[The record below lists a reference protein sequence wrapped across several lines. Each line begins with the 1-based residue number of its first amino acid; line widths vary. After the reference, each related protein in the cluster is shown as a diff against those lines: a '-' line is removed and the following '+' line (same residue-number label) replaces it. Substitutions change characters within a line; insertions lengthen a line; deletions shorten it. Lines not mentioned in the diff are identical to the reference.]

1 MNIYGYP
8 HINPPVFRHTADL
21 VVARYI
27 VTVDEFPCERY
38 PNFLSGFGYLI
49 SKKARDAIVYTA
61 YQDPQ
66 PFRLSDVY
74 LTYVLFLMNFIL
86 IYSFYSF
93 SFVVVSY
100 QTIYLFHVNQC
111 LVIVFDM
118 TVVVISFLIIQWH
131 LHVQPVHTMV
141 SQLMFFNNLMNIG

>member
-74 LTYVLFLMNFIL
+74 LTYVLFLINFIL
-86 IYSFYSF
+86 LYSFIF
-93 SFVVVSY
+93 
-100 QTIYLFHVNQC
+100 
-111 LVIVFDM
+111 
-118 TVVVISFLIIQWH
+118 FL
-131 LHVQPVHTMV
+131 L
-141 SQLMFFNNLMNIG
+141 